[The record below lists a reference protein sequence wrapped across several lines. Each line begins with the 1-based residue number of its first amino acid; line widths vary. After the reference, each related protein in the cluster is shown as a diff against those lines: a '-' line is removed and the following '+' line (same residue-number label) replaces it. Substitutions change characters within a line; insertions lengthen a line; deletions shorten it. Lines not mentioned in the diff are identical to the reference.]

1 MLCDVC
7 WQMIYIGDD
16 GHEHCGCEEDC
27 PCGCAGNPDLC
38 VYAPSNTRLQAD
50 VCPVCDGTGYVP
62 VSWTIQA
69 ECKACNGTGHAAKA

>member
-27 PCGCAGNPDLC
+27 PCGCAGNHELC
-38 VYAPSNTRLQAD
+38 VYAPSNKASSGLASTSAPKCICNMED
-50 VCPVCDGTGYVP
+50 GIHDWKCPARP
-62 VSWTIQA
+62 A
-69 ECKACNGTGHAAKA
+69 NR